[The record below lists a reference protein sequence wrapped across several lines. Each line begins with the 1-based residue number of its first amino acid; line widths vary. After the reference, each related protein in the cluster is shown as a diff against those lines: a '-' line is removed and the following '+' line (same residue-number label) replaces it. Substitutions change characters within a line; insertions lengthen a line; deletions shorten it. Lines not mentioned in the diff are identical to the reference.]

1 MEENLYITDLVD
13 FEILQ
18 RMQNLFTKMTG
29 IEALVTD
36 SKGVTLTKSG
46 CDFCAKLM
54 LESEEGRKRCR
65 ECYLGGAELTLEK
78 GVPVVHTCHAGL
90 LSVSAPIMENDEQ
103 LAGCFIAGQVMTKK
117 PDDSL
122 ITNAAEI
129 TGADFETCK
138 ELLEKVS
145 IVTEERMNRGVEFL
159 QAISEVLSDIAYS
172 KLLTYQASQDIA
184 RVANMKSDFL
194 ANMSHEIRTPMN
206 AVIGMAE
213 MALREELS
221 PAARDYIN
229 QIKSSGKAL
238 LTIINDILDFSKID
252 SGKMDINIGEYEPMS
267 IISDISNIILTR
279 IGEKDVELILDIAPN
294 IPNVLLG
301 DNIRIKQIIIN
312 IANNAVKFT
321 QEGRVLVKMDYERV
335 SEDKLDLLVSVK
347 DTGIGIK
354 KEDVGK
360 LFRSFQQ
367 VDSKRNRNIEGTGL
381 GLAISKRLLQL
392 MGGDIHVESEY
403 GKGSTFSFHIPQK
416 IVDDQPSITIKEK
429 RAATV
434 INFMGNPY
442 ISRQLKKDSRRLKAA
457 YYYLDSEEDL
467 DSLKEIENEIFLF
480 VDHVNFTSAVEKFVK
495 DNPEILAVLLVGF
508 NVLVEYPIP
517 NLLIMKKPIYTLNL
531 AMILNH
537 EDIHLSLDNEDDG
550 IDFIAPDARVL
561 IVDDNAINLT
571 VAEGLLEPLKMKID
585 TVLSG
590 KEAIGKISVCKY
602 DVILMDHMMPEL
614 DGVETTHIIRRFHL
628 EYADIPIIALTA
640 NAVEGTREMF
650 MKEGM
655 NDFVAKPIE
664 LRILASKMKQWLPAD
679 KIKKVSAEEYSAI
692 QKEQEQKET
701 IPPIADLDIEY
712 SMKLLGSEKLFW
724 NVLRDYYRVIEKKAE
739 LLKELEQKENWDNYT
754 IEAHALKSAS
764 KQIGAMALS
773 DLAATMEKAGIDKDG
788 EAIHSHTDD
797 MLEKYRSY
805 LPILEGYFQE
815 EEEEED
821 DDVRAAITDEV
832 QNRLFADMRDALENL
847 DMDRMEEVAEE
858 MRRYRYQDW
867 ECELL
872 QRLYDAVEEMDVDAC
887 EGILSEWEDH

>member
-1 MEENLYITDLVD
+1 M
-13 FEILQ
+13 
-18 RMQNLFTKMTG
+18 
-29 IEALVTD
+29 
-36 SKGVTLTKSG
+36 S
-46 CDFCAKLM
+46 
-54 LESEEGRKRCR
+54 
-65 ECYLGGAELTLEK
+65 
-78 GVPVVHTCHAGL
+78 
-90 LSVSAPIMENDEQ
+90 
-103 LAGCFIAGQVMTKK
+103 
-117 PDDSL
+117 
-122 ITNAAEI
+122 
-129 TGADFETCK
+129 
-138 ELLEKVS
+138 S
-145 IVTEERMNRGVEFL
+145 IF
-159 QAISEVLSDIAYS
+159 
-172 KLLTYQASQDIA
+172 
-184 RVANMKSDFL
+184 
-194 ANMSHEIRTPMN
+194 
-206 AVIGMAE
+206 
-213 MALREELS
+213 
-221 PAARDYIN
+221 
-229 QIKSSGKAL
+229 
-238 LTIINDILDFSKID
+238 
-252 SGKMDINIGEYEPMS
+252 
-267 IISDISNIILTR
+267 DISNFIFTR

>member
-18 RMQNLFTKMTG
+18 RLQDVFSKMIG
-29 IEALVTD
+29 IDALATD
-36 SKGVTLTKSG
+36 SRGMPVTKGS
-46 CDFCAKLM
+46 CDFCSKLM
-54 LESEEGRKRCR
+54 LESEEGRKRCC
-65 ECYLGGAELTLEK
+65 ECHVRGAKLTLNE
-78 GVPVVHTCHAGL
+78 GVPVVHTCHMGL
-90 LSVSAPIMENDEQ
+90 LTVAAPIMESDEQ
-103 LAGCFIAGQVMTKK
+103 MAGCFIAGQVLTEKPGDEMVAKVAEMTGEDFEKCK
-117 PDDSL
+117 EMLNNVRIVNRNRMDK
-122 ITNAAEI
+122 AAE
-129 TGADFETCK
+129 F
-138 ELLEKVS
+138 LE
-145 IVTEERMNRGVEFL
+145 
-159 QAISEVLSDIAYS
+159 AISGVLSDIAYS
-172 KLLTYQASQDIA
+172 KLLTYQASRDITRA
-184 RVANMKSDFL
+184 ANMKSDFL

-213 MALREELS
+213 MALREELP

-252 SGKMDINIGEYEPMS
+252 SGKMDINVVEYEPMS
-267 IISDISNIILTR
+267 IISDISNMILTR
-279 IGEKDVELILDIAPN
+279 IGEKNVELILDIAPN
-294 IPNVLLG
+294 IPNVLYG
-301 DNIRIKQIIIN
+301 DNIRIKQIILN

-335 SEDKLDLLVSVK
+335 TEDKLELLISVK

-354 KEDVGK
+354 KEDIGK
-360 LFRSFQQ
+360 LFHSFQQ

-381 GLAISKRLLQL
+381 GLAISKRLLEL
-392 MGGDIHVESEY
+392 MGGGIQVESEY
-403 GKGSTFSFHIPQK
+403 GKGSTFSFHLPQK
-416 IVDDQPSITIKEK
+416 IVDDQPSITIKE
-429 RAATV
+429 RNAATV

-457 YYYLDSEEDL
+457 YYYLDAEEDL
-467 DSLKEIENEIFLF
+467 ESLTTIENDVFLF
-480 VDHVNFTSAVEKFVK
+480 VDHVNFSLVVEKFIK
-495 DNPEILAVLLVGF
+495 NNPQIVAILLTGF
-508 NVLVEYPIP
+508 NVTVEYPIP

-537 EDIHLSLDNEDDG
+537 EDIHASLDSEDDG
-550 IDFIAPDARVL
+550 IDFIAPDAEVL

-590 KEAIGKISVCKY
+590 KEAIGKISIHKY
-602 DVILMDHMMPEL
+602 DLVLMDHMMPEL

-628 EYADIPIIALTA
+628 EYADVPIIALTA

-650 MKEGM
+650 LKEGM

-664 LRILASKMKQWLPAD
+664 LRILASKMKQWLPAE
-679 KIKKVSAEEYSAI
+679 KIKKVSAEEISSM
-692 QKEQEQKET
+692 QKEEKPEES
-701 IPPIADLDIEY
+701 IPEIADLDVGY

-724 NVLRDYYRVIEKKAE
+724 NVLRDYYRVIEKKSE
-739 LLKELEQKENWDNYT
+739 LIKELEQKEDWDNYT

-764 KQIGAMALS
+764 KQIGAMELS
-773 DLAATMEKAGIDKDG
+773 DAAATMEKAGIDKDG
-788 EAIHSHTDD
+788 ELIHRHTDT

-805 LPILEGYFQE
+805 LPILVEYFK
-815 EEEEED
+815 EEEED
-821 DDVRAAITDEV
+821 DSKHIAITSEV
-832 QNRLFADMRDALENL
+832 QNRLFVDMRDALENL

-867 ECELL
+867 ENELL
-872 QRLYDAVEEMDVDAC
+872 HKLYDAVEEMDVDAC
-887 EGILSEWEDH
+887 EGILSDWESRL

>member
-18 RMQNLFTKMTG
+18 RMQTLFTRMTG
-29 IEALVTD
+29 IEAMTAD
-36 SKGVTLTKSG
+36 SKGVPLTKSG
-46 CDFCAKLM
+46 CDFCTKLM

-65 ECYLGGAELTLEK
+65 ECHLKGADLTLEK
-78 GVPVVHTCHAGL
+78 GIPVVHTCHAGL
-90 LSVSAPIMENDEQ
+90 LTVSAPIMENDEQ
-103 LAGCFIAGQVMTKK
+103 LAGCFMAGQVLIKK
-117 PDDSL
+117 PDDA
-122 ITNAAEI
+122 IIANAVEV
-129 TGADFETCK
+129 TGADYEKCR
-138 ELLEKVS
+138 ELLEKVT
-145 IVTEERMNRGVEFL
+145 IVTEERMSKGVEFL
-159 QAISEVLSDIAYS
+159 QAISEVLSDIAYG
-172 KLLTYQASQDIA
+172 KLLTYQASRDITRA
-184 RVANMKSDFL
+184 ANMKSDFL

-252 SGKMDINIGEYEPMS
+252 SGKMDINIAEYEPMS

-321 QEGRVLVKMDYERV
+321 QEGRVLLKMDYERV
-335 SEDKLDLLVSVK
+335 SEDKMELLVSVK

-354 KEDVGK
+354 KEDIGK

-381 GLAISKRLLQL
+381 GLAISKRLLEL

-416 IVDDQPSITIKEK
+416 IVDDDPSITIKEK

-434 INFMGNPY
+434 INLMENPY

-467 DSLKEIENEIFLF
+467 ESLKEIENEVFLF
-480 VDHVNFTSAVEKFVK
+480 VDHVNFTPVVEKFIK
-495 DNPEILAVLLVGF
+495 DNPEIVAVLLVGF
-508 NVLVEYPIP
+508 NVLIEYPIP
-517 NLLIMKKPIYTLNL
+517 NLMIMKKPIYTLNL

-537 EDIHLSLDNEDDG
+537 EDIHLNLDGEEEG
-550 IDFIAPDARVL
+550 IDFIAPDAKVL

-590 KEAIGKISVCKY
+590 KEAIGKISVYKY

-614 DGVETTHIIRRFHL
+614 DGVETTHIIRRFHP
-628 EYADIPIIALTA
+628 EYADVPIIALTA

-664 LRILASKMKQWLPAD
+664 LRILAAKMKQWLPAD
-679 KIKKVSAEEYSAI
+679 KVKKISAEEIGVI
-692 QKEQEQKET
+692 QKGEEAKEE
-701 IPPIADLDIEY
+701 IAPIADLDIAY

-739 LLKELEQKENWDNYT
+739 LLKELEQKEDWDNYT

-773 DLAATMEKAGIDKDG
+773 DLAAAMEKAGSDKDG
-788 EAIHSHTDD
+788 ETIHSHTDD

-815 EEEEED
+815 EEGD
-821 DDVRAAITDEV
+821 DDDARVAITSEV
-832 QNRLFADMRDALENL
+832 QDRLFVDMRDALENL

-867 ECELL
+867 ETELL
-872 QRLYDAVEEMDVDAC
+872 QKLYDAVEEMDVDTC
-887 EGILSEWEDH
+887 EGILSEWESH

>member
-1 MEENLYITDLVD
+1 
-13 FEILQ
+13 
-18 RMQNLFTKMTG
+18 
-29 IEALVTD
+29 
-36 SKGVTLTKSG
+36 
-46 CDFCAKLM
+46 
-54 LESEEGRKRCR
+54 
-65 ECYLGGAELTLEK
+65 
-78 GVPVVHTCHAGL
+78 
-90 LSVSAPIMENDEQ
+90 
-103 LAGCFIAGQVMTKK
+103 
-117 PDDSL
+117 
-122 ITNAAEI
+122 
-129 TGADFETCK
+129 
-138 ELLEKVS
+138 
-145 IVTEERMNRGVEFL
+145 
-159 QAISEVLSDIAYS
+159 
-172 KLLTYQASQDIA
+172 
-184 RVANMKSDFL
+184 MKSDFL